1 MEGMGVGSTT
11 SRVIDF
17 CASGLR
23 RCAVLDGME
32 GECTFRKAGRVTV
45 NHHHCTVVGC
55 PRTFDRSE
63 HQLAHIQKHA
73 KGTYFY

>member
-1 MEGMGVGSTT
+1 MGVGSTT

-23 RCAVLDGME
+23 RCAVLGGME
-32 GECTFRKAGRVTV
+32 GECTFRKAGRFTV

-63 HQLAHIQKHA
+63 HQLAHIQKHV